1 MFAIFLFRSSVRG
14 LCICSVTF
22 LYPTKESCFQLSKMV
37 DAGRENWKPS
47 GSEQRKCKEKLK
59 QLLQDVVI
67 ASTEEPDRSVCTSKL
82 HLGGDVAS
90 SSDSHEAGVDP
101 DLVGGSLV
109 QVDDPP
115 NDGPQAPAEED
126 AHFDVD
132 HGLSKELRP
141 VDWDLE
147 AWGDLAKECKKRAG
161 KGPDDLRV
169 HGPKG
174 DCADVWS
181 ASCTRKN
188 ERGGPSTV
196 DAAEPPKG
204 ENVEEFSSLAMGGRG
219 NKPDASQFGR
229 INSCVHFSGA

>member
-1 MFAIFLFRSSVRG
+1 
-14 LCICSVTF
+14 
-22 LYPTKESCFQLSKMV
+22 MV
-37 DAGRENWKPS
+37 DAGREKRNRS
-47 GSEQRKCKEKLK
+47 GSEQRKCKGKLK
-59 QLLQDVVI
+59 QLLQDVVT
-67 ASTEEPDRSVCTSKL
+67 ASTEEPDRSVCTSRL
-82 HLGGDVAS
+82 HLCGHVAS
-90 SSDSHEAGVDP
+90 SSGSHEAGVDP

-126 AHFDVD
+126 VHFDLD
-132 HGLSKELRP
+132 HGLSKELRA

-147 AWGDLAKECKKRAG
+147 AWEDLTNESKKRAD
-161 KGPDDLRV
+161 KGRDDLRV
-169 HGPKG
+169 HTPKG

-196 DAAEPPKG
+196 AAAESPKG
-204 ENVEEFSSLAMGGRG
+204 ENVEEFPSLAMGGGG

-229 INSCVHFSGA
+229 INSCIHFL